1 MKLFTKEVIIG
12 LTGVV
17 ALIVLYLGINFL
29 KGIKL
34 TPSHEYY
41 ITFKNAKGLATSSA
55 VFADGYQIG
64 IVKHISYDFNN
75 PGTVVVQ
82 ITVDDDVRI
91 PVGTTASLSE
101 GMLGGCT
108 LNMTMGTNPKEEIA
122 IGDTIVGSDGS
133 GLMDQI
139 AGVMPQVNTVL
150 QHVDSLIT
158 TLNRVAADPNI
169 QRTLE
174 NAQQLTASLNQS
186 SDQLNHLLKND
197 VPNVLATINRVGEN
211 AETLTANL
219 NKIDLQPTI
228 TQVNQTIA
236 DVQELIRMM
245 EDPNGNLGLLLTDT
259 AVYTNLNNTI
269 NSANNLLIDLKA
281 NPKRYVHFSLIG
293 RKEK

>member
-17 ALIVLYLGINFL
+17 ALVVLYLGINFL

-64 IVKHISYDFNN
+64 IVKNISYDFNN

-91 PVGTTASLSE
+91 PVGTTAALSE

-122 IGDTIVGSDGS
+122 IGDTIVGSDDN

-158 TLNRVAADPNI
+158 TLNRVAGDPNI
-169 QRTLE
+169 QRTFD
-174 NAQQLTASLNQS
+174 NTQQLTANLTQGT
-186 SDQLNHLLKND
+186 DQLNHLLNNEI
-197 VPNVLATINRVGEN
+197 PTVLATINRVGEN
-211 AETLTANL
+211 AESLTANL
-219 NKIDLQPTI
+219 NRIDLQPTLD
-228 TQVNQTIA
+228 QVNRTIA
-236 DVQELIRMM
+236 DVQELIAMM

-259 AVYTNLNNTI
+259 AVYSNLNATI
-269 NSANNLLIDLKA
+269 NSANNLLMDLKA
-281 NPKRYVHFSLIG
+281 HPKRYIHFSLIG
-293 RKEK
+293 RKDK